1 MPVYS
6 PNFALPQEWTY
17 PTVGH
22 MVRVYFRKQNK
33 VLKVPRLSELE
44 RLEDIIWIDLQN
56 PSFDELRDVEE
67 HFDIRFQSKQ
77 EQAEI
82 ESSSR
87 YFETDEEII
96 ANTNFLQADSTQQAG
111 FSSNGVSFILQNETL
126 FTYREADLA
135 NFAECV
141 RKIKA
146 SGRAFGSGKKI
157 LVSLFETGIDTD
169 ADIIEGISRNIV
181 ALGRELSFT
190 GSTDEKLILQINR
203 LLDDTMM
210 LRQNIIDKQRV
221 VTAMLRSRDFEGTEL
236 ESLRILIKD
245 VNSLLDH
252 TTFNSE
258 RLEYLQDTFLGLINI
273 EQNKIIKIFTVASV
287 IFMPP
292 TLIASIYGM
301 NFQSFPEL
309 HWRYGYPF
317 AILLMLLSSM
327 TTLYLFRKKKWL

>member
-1 MPVYS
+1 
-6 PNFALPQEWTY
+6 
-17 PTVGH
+17 

-96 ANTNFLQADSTQQAG
+96 ANTNFLQADNTQQAG

-210 LRQNIIDKQRV
+210 LRQNVIDKQRV

-301 NFQSFPEL
+301 NFQAFPEL

-317 AILLMLLSSM
+317 AILLMLLSSF

>member
-1 MPVYS
+1 M
-6 PNFALPQEWTY
+6 
-17 PTVGH
+17 
-22 MVRVYFRKQNK
+22 MRVYFRKQNK

-44 RLEDIIWIDLQN
+44 KLDDIIWIDLQN
-56 PSFDELRDVEE
+56 PTPDELRDVEE
-67 HFDIRFQSKQ
+67 HFEIRFQSKQ

-87 YFETDEEII
+87 YFETEEEII
-96 ANTNFLQADSTQQAG
+96 ANTNFLQVDASQQAG

-181 ALGRELSFT
+181 ALGRELSFS

-221 VTAMLRSRDFEGTEL
+221 VTAMLRSRDFEGAEV
-236 ESLRILIKD
+236 ERLRILIKD

-301 NFQSFPEL
+301 NFNAFPEL
-309 HWRYGYPF
+309 NWRYGYPF
-317 AILLMLLSSM
+317 AILLMLLSSF

>member
-1 MPVYS
+1 M
-6 PNFALPQEWTY
+6 
-17 PTVGH
+17 
-22 MVRVYFRKQNK
+22 MRVYFRKQNK

-44 RLEDIIWIDLQN
+44 SLEEIIWIDLQN
-56 PSFDELRDVEE
+56 PSVEELRDVEE
-67 HFDIRFQSKQ
+67 HFEIRFQSKQ

-96 ANTNFLQADSTQQAG
+96 ANTNFLQIDNSQQAG
-111 FSSNGVSFILQNETL
+111 FVSNGVSFILQNETL
-126 FTYREADLA
+126 FTYREADLS

-221 VTAMLRSRDFEGTEL
+221 VTAMLRSRDFEGAEV
-236 ESLRILIKD
+236 ERLRILIKD

-292 TLIASIYGM
+292 TLIASVYGM
-301 NFQSFPEL
+301 NFQAFPEL
-309 HWRYGYPF
+309 QWKYGYPF
-317 AILLMLLSSM
+317 AILLMLLSSF